1 MDGAPDAHRVT
12 FEVKRHGYDSKAV
25 DAHLEEIAARYDEL
39 LGDRDRLSA
48 RVSELEETLDGY
60 RGLEQKVG
68 NALLVAEGAAATVR
82 ERAQAESEEIIKQG
96 HLRAAEIVGDSRLE
110 HNKLLEDVESL
121 RALRSELVSSYKA
134 FLLSALELIEKHS
147 EVWPVERRLA
157 EAATEEEAGED
168 HPEAVSSSM
177 QAAPESVS
185 R

>member
-1 MDGAPDAHRVT
+1 MERARDARRVT

-25 DAHLEEIAARYDEL
+25 DAHLEEMAARYDEL
-39 LGDRDRLSA
+39 LGERDRLSA
-48 RVSELEETLDGY
+48 RISELQQTLDGY
-60 RGLEQKVG
+60 RGIEQKVG

-147 EVWPVERRLA
+147 EVWPVERQLEVA
-157 EAATEEEAGED
+157 PEEGAGED
-168 HPEAVSSSM
+168 HPEAVGSSA
-177 QAAPESVS
+177 QTAPESAT